1 MPSSGSRGRSR
12 NKERQSNRF
21 YVVPIQISKKWGRFD
36 LGRVILRGIKLAG
49 ERLENND
56 IVVVSSKFAAMSE
69 GRVVKLNKVSPS
81 GQAKKLSSRYFLDS
95 HFAELVVRESE
106 AVLGG
111 IPGFA
116 LAISKGILA
125 PNAGIDRSNVPH
137 GYAILYPQNPNG
149 TAEQLRTYLE
159 THSKTKTQG
168 HLRLGLVLSD
178 SRITPTRTGTI
189 GIAIAASGFKP
200 VIDFRGKKD
209 LFGNE
214 LKVTLKA
221 VADQLSSAAQLVMG
235 EAREATPVV
244 IIRGYNADMEE
255 EGSLPMTID
264 HEKCLYIQGLKDR
277 FES

>member
-1 MPSSGSRGRSR
+1 MRSRGTRRSK
-12 NKERQSNRF
+12 NKETPSNGF
-21 YVVPIQISKKWGRFD
+21 HVIPVQISRKWGRFD
-36 LGRVILRGIKLAG
+36 LGRVILRAIKSEG
-49 ERLENND
+49 EKLENND
-56 IVVVSSKFAAMSE
+56 IIVVSSKFAAMSE
-69 GRVVKLNKVSPS
+69 GRVVKLSEVSPS
-81 GQAKKLSSRYFLDS
+81 NRANELSSRYFLDAPL
-95 HFAELVVRESE
+95 AELVVRESE

-116 LAISKGILA
+116 LAVSKGILA

-137 GYAILYPQNPNG
+137 GYAILYPENPKK
-149 TAEQLRTYLE
+149 TVEQLRLYLE
-159 THSKTKTQG
+159 RHSRTKTDG
-168 HLRLGLVLSD
+168 HPRLGLVLSD

-200 VIDFRGKKD
+200 VVDFRGKED

-235 EAREATPVV
+235 EAKEATPVV
-244 IIRGYNADMEE
+244 IIRGYNADMNE
-255 EGSLPMTID
+255 EGSPSMTID

-277 FES
+277 FDS